1 MGSNPIHCVTVVV
14 VSCSMADTTFKG
26 EEATLRAILRVI
38 ELGGQPSRPV
48 MEGGRYD
55 LVLDLA
61 GTLWKV
67 QVKYAGQAKS
77 GAIKIVTSSTACR
90 GKRGKKY
97 EDYEV
102 DFILAYSPVTDKIY
116 KLPPEVWR
124 GKNYVYLR
132 YKPAKNNQKS
142 GCFNAEDFEW

>member
-61 GTLWKV
+61 GTLWRCK
-67 QVKYAGQAKS
+67 
-77 GAIKIVTSSTACR
+77 SSTRDRRRAVR
-90 GKRGKKY
+90 LKSSHRQQPA
-97 EDYEV
+97 EV
-102 DFILAYSPVTDKIY
+102 NGVRST
-116 KLPPEVWR
+116 R
-124 GKNYVYLR
+124 T
-132 YKPAKNNQKS
+132 
-142 GCFNAEDFEW
+142 